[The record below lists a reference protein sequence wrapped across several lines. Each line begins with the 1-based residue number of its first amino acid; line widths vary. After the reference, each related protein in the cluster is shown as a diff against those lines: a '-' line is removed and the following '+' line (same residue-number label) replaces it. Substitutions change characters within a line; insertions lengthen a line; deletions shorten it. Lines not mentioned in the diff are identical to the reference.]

1 MALANSSMFWN
12 VRAMPRPAIRYGG
25 TSVMSWS
32 WKISSPGGR
41 LIDAADQVEDRRLA
55 GAVRADDR
63 EHLALLHLEADR
75 IHGADAAE
83 ADRDVVGAE
92 QAHRSRSD
100 RA

>member
-1 MALANSSMFWN
+1 M
-12 VRAMPRPAIRYGG
+12 RYGG

-32 WKISSPGGR
+32 WKNSRPSVG

-63 EHLALLHLEADR
+63 EHLALLDLEADR
-75 IHGADAAE
+75 IDGADAAE

-92 QAHRSRSD
+92 QAHRSRSE
-100 RA
+100 RAYDFCRRKLVRRFSG